1 MVFLAGR
8 RQIEPRYPGKFGP
21 AALEKSFG
29 QSALMGPIYKV
40 AEQICKL
47 SDAFE
52 LFPGD
57 IIGSGMPENVSP
69 VVKGDVI

>member
-1 MVFLAGR
+1 
-8 RQIEPRYPGKFGP
+8 
-21 AALEKSFG
+21 
-29 QSALMGPIYKV
+29 MGPIYKV
-40 AEQICKL
+40 AEQISKL

>member
-1 MVFLAGR
+1 
-8 RQIEPRYPGKFGP
+8 
-21 AALEKSFG
+21 
-29 QSALMGPIYKV
+29 MGPIYEV

-57 IIGSGMPENVSP
+57 IICSGMPENVSP